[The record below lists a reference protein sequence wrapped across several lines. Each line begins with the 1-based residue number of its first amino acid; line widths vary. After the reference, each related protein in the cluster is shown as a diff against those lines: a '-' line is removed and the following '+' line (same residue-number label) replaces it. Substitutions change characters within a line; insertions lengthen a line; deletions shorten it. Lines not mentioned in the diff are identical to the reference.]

1 MSILL
6 TNGTYYIAHSKKG
19 AVVKVSDIK
28 KAQDFYSVE
37 RAIAQKNKTLGK
49 CASYYFID
57 TDKMEQETVPEE
69 KKEKPKRKKRKYKA
83 FSMQKRLKIYWK
95 TEGHCY
101 LCGEFVD
108 FNSFEV
114 EHNIPVSKGGTN
126 ELDNLFCACHCCN
139 AIKHDI
145 YPEDLMEKISRIF
158 MYQMGIKS
166 EGCGRGEHWQSLCK
180 ELKEML

>member
-37 RAIAQKNKTLGK
+37 RAIAQKNKTPGK

-69 KKEKPKRKKRKYKA
+69 KKEKPKRKKRKHKA
-83 FSMQKRLKIYWK
+83 FSMQKRLKIYRK

-145 YPEDLMEKISRIF
+145 TSAIKTRIF
-158 MYQMGIKS
+158 NSHIF
-166 EGCGRGEHWQSLCK
+166 LCTQVFCVQTSK
-180 ELKEML
+180 LLFSVHFADLS